1 MYPLRRYTKLSP
13 WRSVLTLETYLPHR
27 VRHWI
32 INATVGVG
40 VLGSLAVVLRF
51 GLSRLSLTVPL
62 DPTFLKV
69 LDLFLSSQFIGLLFV
84 LISVAMFCVSLESF
98 FRSHY
103 FDDISGKATLAS
115 TLFSFEVA
123 WVLHWSR
130 SMDPLV
136 AFLTSIYGRKIMR
149 RLGITED
156 QINIFVEKL
165 VNNPEAFTVPELPI
179 DKTDEI
185 TLPEF
190 VTLLTSVY
198 PTFVTFLAENGVQ
211 PVEATGAA
219 DWVVWKQEV
228 VDRKERWWSKE
239 NLDQIPSVG
248 ASWGYG
254 YTFLLDKYS
263 RDLFDDPALY
273 LERFKIG
280 SREREVRLLETV
292 LSRQLEA
299 NAILVAE
306 TGGTKMDVIYELVS
320 KIREGN
326 VVPELK
332 YKRPI
337 LFQTGVFLAGF
348 KDKASFE
355 TAFLSLFNQVVKAG
369 NILFVIDDL
378 PNLVKGA
385 MALESNLTAL
395 LDPYLASSLTQVI
408 ALADTDAFYQVINP
422 QPGLLNR
429 FEKIQVEDLSYD
441 ELVRMLEIKLLD
453 FEYASGVRITYPALT
468 AIIESAE
475 NYFQDGGLQDKAVDL
490 LVEIIS
496 AYGSRLDADITKKDV
511 YAYIKSKTNVPI
523 GEIEEIEKD
532 KLLNL
537 EAFLG
542 ARVVGQT
549 EAVSVVSNAMRRART
564 AIRNPKKPI
573 GSFLFLGPTGVGKTE
588 TAKALAEAFFGS
600 DEAMNRLDMSEYQG
614 EGALEKLIG
623 SFTDNKPGVLSTM
636 MRERPYGVLLLDEFE
651 KTTDEVH
658 NLFLQVLDEGFFSD
672 MLGKRINIRNTI
684 VIATSNAGSDFI
696 WTLSEQGKN
705 LVEAQD
711 ELVNQIIK
719 GGIYK
724 PELINRFDGVVI
736 FHPLLPD
743 ELNKIAGLMLKK
755 LVKRLS
761 TQGVELQLTP
771 ELISFV
777 ANQGANKAFGAR
789 PMQRFIQDNVEQV
802 VAQKLIAGTVGRGS
816 KISISPDATGVLNVL
831 VG

>member
-13 WRSVLTLETYLPHR
+13 WRSVLTLETYLPDR

-32 INATVGVG
+32 INTTVGFG
-40 VLGSLAVVLRF
+40 VLGGLAIALRL
-51 GLSRLSLTVPL
+51 GLSRVSMSVPI
-62 DPTFLKV
+62 DPAIFKT
-69 LDLFLSSQFIGLLFV
+69 LDLALSNRFFGILFV

-103 FDDISGKATLAS
+103 FDDISGKATLTS

-130 SMDPLV
+130 SADPLV
-136 AFLTSIYGRKIMR
+136 AFLTSVYGRKIMR
-149 RLGITED
+149 RLGISEEKTMV
-156 QINIFVEKL
+156 FVDKL
-165 VNNPEAFTVPELPI
+165 NQSADTMTVPELPI

-185 TLPEF
+185 TLAEF
-190 VTLLTSVY
+190 VTLLTATY
-198 PTFVTFLAENGVQ
+198 PTFVTFLAESGVQ
-211 PVEATGAA
+211 PAEATGAA

-254 YTFLLDKYS
+254 HTVLLDQYS
-263 RDLFDDPALY
+263 RDLLDDPALY
-273 LERFKIG
+273 VERFKIG
-280 SREREVRLLETV
+280 SREREVGLLETV

-299 NAILVAE
+299 NAILIAE
-306 TGGTKMDVIYELVS
+306 TGSTKMDVVYELVS
-320 KIREGN
+320 KIKQGK

-332 YKRPI
+332 YKRPV

-348 KDKASFE
+348 KDKSSFE

-369 NILFVIDDL
+369 NILFIIDDL

-385 MALESNLTAL
+385 AALESNLAAL
-395 LDPYLASSLTQVI
+395 LDPYLASSLTQVV

-422 QPGLLNR
+422 QPGLINR

-453 FEYASGVRITYPALT
+453 FEFVSGVRITYPALT

-496 AYGSRLDADITKKDV
+496 AYSSRLDADITKNDV
-511 YAYIKSKTNVPI
+511 YAYIKSKTNVPVGDI
-523 GEIEEIEKD
+523 AEDEKD

-537 EAFLG
+537 ESFLG
-542 ARVVGQT
+542 QRVVGQK
-549 EAVSVVSNAMRRART
+549 EAVGVVANAMRRART
-564 AIRNPKKPI
+564 AIRNPKRPI

-588 TAKALAEAFFGS
+588 TAKALAAAFFGS

-614 EGALEKLIG
+614 PDALERLIG
-623 SFTDNKPGVLSTM
+623 SFTDNKAGVLSTM

-696 WTLSEQGKN
+696 WNLAEQGKN
-705 LVEAQD
+705 PADSRDQLVD
-711 ELVNQIIK
+711 QIIK
-719 GGIYK
+719 NGTYK
-724 PELINRFDGVVI
+724 PELLNRFDGVVI
-736 FHPLLPD
+736 FHPLLQE
-743 ELNKIAGLMLKK
+743 ELNQIAGLMLKK
-755 LVKRLS
+755 LVTRLS
-761 TQGVELQLTP
+761 TQGVDLQVTP
-771 ELISFV
+771 ELVSFV
-777 ANQGANKAFGAR
+777 ANQGANKLFGAR
-789 PMQRFIQDNVEQV
+789 PMQRFIQDQVEQV

-816 KISISPDATGVLNVL
+816 KISIAPDASGTLNVL
-831 VG
+831 IG